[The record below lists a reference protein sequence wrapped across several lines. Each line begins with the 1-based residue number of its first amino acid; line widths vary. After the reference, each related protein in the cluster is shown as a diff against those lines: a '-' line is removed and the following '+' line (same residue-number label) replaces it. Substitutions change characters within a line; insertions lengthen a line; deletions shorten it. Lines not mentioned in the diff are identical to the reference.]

1 MNCPKC
7 NFPVSPGQRFCEAC
21 GAPLAPIQLDLD
33 KTVAADVDNIPVPP
47 AQPEPQQS
55 AWAQPAQPK
64 PAAYEPPAQPQPAA
78 FEPSAQPQ
86 PAAYEPPAQPQPAAY
101 EPPAQPQPAAYEPPA
116 QPQPAAYE
124 PPAQPQPAAYEPPV
138 QPEAKAASPE
148 WPEGGSV
155 ASAWDQPQQPDNYA
169 QYQQPSYYSGNQYGY
184 SPAAPQAP
192 VKTANKKKIAIIIA
206 SAVVAV
212 GLIVG
217 LILIIVSCSGGGSHK
232 IEISGKTVAD
242 DSAINTSDSA
252 TEKKLTEFIGNQST
266 ETMKIYAKGN
276 AVVYEE
282 RMTFEIPQDQRSYYQ
297 SMAKQSL
304 GSSAQN
310 LAAARAE
317 TGIKDM
323 VAVYALFDS
332 TGDLIYSEVIK

>member
-21 GAPLAPIQLDLD
+21 GAPLAPIQLDTER
-33 KTVAADVDNIPVPP
+33 TVAADVDNIPIPP

-55 AWAQPAQPK
+55 AWAQ
-64 PAAYEPPAQPQPAA
+64 
-78 FEPSAQPQ
+78 
-86 PAAYEPPAQPQPAAY
+86 PAQPQPAAY

-124 PPAQPQPAAYEPPV
+124 PPAQPKPAAYEPPAQPQPAAYEPPSQPQPAASVPPV
-138 QPEAKAASPE
+138 QPEANASSPE

-155 ASAWDQPQQPDNYA
+155 ASAWDQPQQPDNHA

-242 DSAINTSDSA
+242 DSSINTGDSA
-252 TEKKLTEFIGNQST
+252 AEKKINDFINASGSGTTTSQMG
-266 ETMKIYAKGN
+266 TMKVYGKGN

-282 RMTFEIPQDQRSYYQ
+282 RLFSPIPESERASYQ
-297 SMAKQSL
+297 ALAKQNLS
-304 GSSAQN
+304 GSSSN
-310 LAAARAE
+310 LASARVQS
-317 TGIKDM
+317 GVSDL
-323 VAVYALFDS
+323 VAVYALFDGN
-332 TGDLIYSEVIK
+332 GDLIYSEVIK